1 MAALGL
7 PARAPRSRS
16 SDLRSSRLPSPR
28 NGLGLLSATPVLMFV
43 PMPMPSPPNRS
54 AVDAP
59 GEGVRRCVPLAPPA
73 PPSEAT
79 LLFARSCAG
88 RLTPVVVVVV
98 VVALAEVAALTRLAL
113 SARRRVKRLLNAC
126 ILLRGLWGGL
136 LGASALLGLL
146 PPLLLP
152 LLLTAVEYG
161 PGESRD
167 VLDEVKGVVML
178 VLPRLCCPGC
188 CCCCWSKLGRPPR
201 LGRVPWPGT
210 APLAR
215 STLGRGRCAVV
226 APGVP
231 AAWTSMGPGRDRS
244 RLGRGRSV
252 LVRFTGLSMDGRGRW
267 RVVSIGGSQG
277 RAPRCAG
284 GFVTAGVA
292 VVVVVV
298 VAPSLEKRRGAVAL
312 EREAAVGLNKVL
324 VRVEAG
330 AGET

>member
-1 MAALGL
+1 MFSCNVRKLASAGGPQSTSTSGSITIAAFSVLLPGMRCRSSSLAALGL

-16 SDLRSSRLPSPR
+16 SDLRSSRRPSPR
-28 NGLGLLSATPVLMFV
+28 NGLGLLSATPVFMFV
-43 PMPMPSPPNRS
+43 PRPSPPNRS

-73 PPSEAT
+73 PPSDAT

-88 RLTPVVVVVV
+88 RLTPVVV

-152 LLLTAVEYG
+152 LVLIPVEYG
-161 PGESRD
+161 PGESRN
-167 VLDEVKGVVML
+167 VLAEVKGVVML
-178 VLPRLCCPGC
+178 VLPRLCCPGD

-210 APLAR
+210 TPLAR

-226 APGVP
+226 VPGEP

-244 RLGRGRSV
+244 RLGRERSV

-277 RAPRCAG
+277 RAPR
-284 GFVTAGVA
+284 
-292 VVVVVV
+292 
-298 VAPSLEKRRGAVAL
+298 
-312 EREAAVGLNKVL
+312 
-324 VRVEAG
+324 
-330 AGET
+330 